1 MEDDY
6 EKKRNENFGAIWLLY
21 LNLFSC
27 IGLLPAIQNDLK
39 IYLPGTTD
47 IGIGVLVA
55 CGLIVAII
63 SNLIFGYSQE
73 KISEKYSRKKI
84 FMITNS
90 IWITCYFLC
99 AFSVNY
105 LFIFIFS
112 LIAYVG
118 NGAFMP
124 IGFSIIGDFFSPKE
138 RGNKFGFMQVGLLM
152 GGGWGIILGVIFGQG
167 QLWRLVYII
176 APILSLLALNRY
188 RRVGIDPERG
198 RAETA
203 FEDFE
208 GAINYDY
215 KITRKN
221 VGQLLRKKSISAL
234 IFSILLSGISSSTL
248 GIWAIEF
255 FTNYKFGGSE
265 GLATILFI
273 GIMVAALP
281 GNIIGGKLGDKYFKE
296 GKLRGRVLV
305 SMIGL
310 MVGVTLQIVFYS
322 FPLDGLSPISWVI
335 FILLGIAQAFL
346 CALNIGNTFA
356 IYSEVCTP
364 ELRSSA
370 NALHKMMVNIG
381 GVIGNL
387 VLASMVQSNPA
398 LMPNAI
404 ALVQIIWLFGTTLW
418 IIPYFSYPK
427 EAKECDE
434 ILADRR
440 KELEAKSS
448 SN

>member
-6 EKKRNENFGAIWLLY
+6 EKKRDDNFGAIWLLY

-27 IGLLPAIQNDLK
+27 VGLLPAIQNDLK
-39 IYLPGTTD
+39 DYLPGTND
-47 IGIGVLVA
+47 LGIGIIIA
-55 CGLIVAII
+55 SGLIVAII
-63 SNLIFGYSQE
+63 SNLTFGYYQE

-84 FMITNS
+84 FIVTNS
-90 IWITCYFLC
+90 IWIVCYFLC
-99 AFSVNY
+99 AFSTHY
-105 LFIFIFS
+105 IFIFICT

-124 IGFSIIGDFFSPKE
+124 IGFSIIGDSYSPKE
-138 RGNKFGFMQVGLLM
+138 RGNKFGFMQVALLM

-221 VGQLLRKKSISAL
+221 VVQLLRRKSITAL
-234 IFSILLSGISSSTL
+234 IFYILLSGIATSTL
-248 GIWAIEF
+248 GIWAIEYL
-255 FTNYKFGGSE
+255 TIYKFGGIE

-281 GNIIGGKLGDKYFKE
+281 GNMVGGNLGDKFYKE
-296 GKLRGRVLV
+296 GKLRGRVII
-305 SMIGL
+305 SMSGL
-310 MVGVTLQIVFYS
+310 MVGVILQIIFYA
-322 FPLDGLSPISWVI
+322 FPLDLGSPFSWI
-335 FILLGIAQAFL
+335 LFIIIGIAQAFL
-346 CALNIGNTFA
+346 CALNIGNIFA
-356 IYSEVCTP
+356 IYSEVCAP
-364 ELRSSA
+364 ELRSTA
-370 NALHKMMVNIG
+370 NALHKMMVNFG

-387 VLASMVQSNPA
+387 VLASMVQVNPA
-398 LMPNAI
+398 LMPSAVL
-404 ALVQIIWLFGTTLW
+404 LVQIIWLCGTTLW
-418 IIPYFSYPK
+418 VIPYFSYPK

-440 KELEAKSS
+440 KELEARLISK
-448 SN
+448 